1 MSHREYIER
10 LAQEVSAGSLSM
22 DQAAE
27 MSRQFVVDEV
37 TRIMQ
42 LSFNLRTG
50 EINKRNSP

>member
-1 MSHREYIER
+1 
-10 LAQEVSAGSLSM
+10 M
-22 DQAAE
+22 DQAAA